1 MKKSVIALLLCSSL
15 NTWSDTLDMDEIRVA
30 LSAGVMNS
38 TECISYKPIYKEIE
52 TILRGEDSPER
63 KLCVELAIEAML
75 STEYPFILSKD
86 DDASRKCRCM
96 EDRERLF
103 FTLLTS
109 IAEIKADRDLNLRF
123 AQRLGSIQLVQP
135 KEGLSK
141 QCVDSYNRG
150 IMSFR
155 SKLFF
160 IFTAIHR
167 SLKTKISLSEFET
180 FVHEFLDS
188 AHASDRERS
197 DYMRIV
203 FGGNYKS
210 PKAK

>member
-1 MKKSVIALLLCSSL
+1 MKKLLAECLMLMPLIIFAAGS
-15 NTWSDTLDMDEIRVA
+15 DMDEIRAA

-38 TECISYKPIYKEIE
+38 TGCISYKPIYKEIE

-86 DDASRKCRCM
+86 DDASRKCRCI

-141 QCVDSYNRG
+141 QCVDSYNMG